1 MLNFSNDDDIPEI
14 KKYEAQKMDYELPQ
28 SDTPN
33 WNDIFSEGF
42 IGKVITDLFIFLE

>member
-1 MLNFSNDDDIPEI
+1 MED
-14 KKYEAQKMDYELPQ
+14 ELPQ
-28 SDTPN
+28 SDTHN